1 MNKLI
6 DYGPAV
12 RNKILNGMINL
23 ENIVASTLGPAG
35 HNVIISDG
43 GVRPLITKDGATVSN
58 NIDSDEPYERIGMQ
72 MVKDVV
78 SKVDS
83 IAGDGTTTTTIYTTE
98 LFKTFTDLVNLGVNP
113 NELRSGLEKATKD
126 AIQILEKESYHTTDI
141 RPIAHVATNGNE
153 ELTDLLVKAYTE
165 IGDNGSVILADSWK
179 LSGESYVDISTGI
192 KWAGGIPSEVFITN
206 PIEDTAV
213 IDKPY
218 IMVLASGVT
227 DLEPLKPYIELTQ
240 QNNRNLVLIAPFFE
254 PAIWA
259 KAAAD
264 GVCLVM
270 SPGNSLDRTDL
281 HEALMDLA
289 ITVGTVIVP
298 DAESAIKT
306 VPDLNDL
313 GEAELIVASVKETN
327 ITQVEEISED
337 KALKFEEYIENL
349 RKRIDEDDELQQ
361 TVVERLK
368 ERLAR
373 LTGGIA
379 TIHIGALTP
388 TEKEEKAALLEDAQN
403 SISCAL
409 KYGVLPGGG
418 TALLK
423 TAQRLSEAKHDF
435 KSEAERK
442 GYEAVLNVMRSLSKR
457 IVASVKPN
465 DYQYLVQQVA
475 HEPDFWKG
483 YNVRTEQIED
493 LKKSAIFDSAA
504 IETSALKYAASE
516 VGSFIISDGVVINA
530 TDNIRYDVNDRKA
543 MEIRRN
549 VY

>member
-153 ELTDLLVKAYTE
+153 ELTELLVKAYTE

-213 IDKPY
+213 IEKPY

-254 PAIWA
+254 PAI
-259 KAAAD
+259 
-264 GVCLVM
+264 
-270 SPGNSLDRTDL
+270 
-281 HEALMDLA
+281 
-289 ITVGTVIVP
+289 
-298 DAESAIKT
+298 
-306 VPDLNDL
+306 
-313 GEAELIVASVKETN
+313 
-327 ITQVEEISED
+327 
-337 KALKFEEYIENL
+337 
-349 RKRIDEDDELQQ
+349 
-361 TVVERLK
+361 
-368 ERLAR
+368 
-373 LTGGIA
+373 
-379 TIHIGALTP
+379 
-388 TEKEEKAALLEDAQN
+388 
-403 SISCAL
+403 
-409 KYGVLPGGG
+409 
-418 TALLK
+418 
-423 TAQRLSEAKHDF
+423 
-435 KSEAERK
+435 
-442 GYEAVLNVMRSLSKR
+442 
-457 IVASVKPN
+457 
-465 DYQYLVQQVA
+465 
-475 HEPDFWKG
+475 
-483 YNVRTEQIED
+483 
-493 LKKSAIFDSAA
+493 
-504 IETSALKYAASE
+504 
-516 VGSFIISDGVVINA
+516 
-530 TDNIRYDVNDRKA
+530 
-543 MEIRRN
+543 
-549 VY
+549 